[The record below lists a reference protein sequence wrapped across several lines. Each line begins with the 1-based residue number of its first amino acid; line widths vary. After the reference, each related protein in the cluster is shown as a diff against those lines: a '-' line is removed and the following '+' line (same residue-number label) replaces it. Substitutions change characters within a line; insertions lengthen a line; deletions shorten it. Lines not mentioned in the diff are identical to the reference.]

1 MALRQ
6 SFFARWFKVYFFL
19 ALFAFAVLVVLINL
33 PQVLA
38 MGETEAPNPDW
49 SDVHHECRTAP
60 LPDYHRPAH

>member
-38 MGETEAPNPDW
+38 MGGSNVPNPGWDT
-49 SDVHHECRTAP
+49 SPHGYRTAP
-60 LPDYHRPAH
+60 PPDYHQPEH